1 MRISATYRL
10 QLQPAF
16 PFAAAAAALP
26 YLAALGISHVY
37 CSPVFAAVPG
47 STHGYDVIDPTRLSE
62 ALGGERGWTDLVAAA
77 RSAGLGLVVDL
88 VPNHM
93 ATRHNAWWTDV
104 LRRGRESAYAS
115 FFDVHW
121 DADDRV
127 VVPVL
132 GAPYGE
138 ELERRRLRLI
148 EADGEPVVAYGHHR
162 FPLTDP
168 HWRPSADAPPPPLS
182 PDRDPAD
189 RGDSDADIRFLHGLL
204 EAQRYRLAWWR
215 VARDTAAYR
224 RFADIDDLIAL
235 RVEDPA
241 VFAATHAR
249 VADWAAAGAID
260 GVRVDHIDGLAD
272 PAAYLERLRALVPGR
287 AIFVEKVLADAEAL
301 PPSWPVD
308 GTTGYEFGAAVTRL
322 FLPPEREAA
331 VTAFHDACTGEAAA
345 YGAVRDAARRDAMAH
360 GLAGDVAHVATV
372 LHEACQA
379 DAHLRDFSWRD
390 CERLVIALVAALPV
404 YRTYATPAG
413 VGQADRLTIDAA
425 LTTASETEPD
435 LPAPLVE
442 AVRQAFHRGG
452 RGEAE
457 REFVRR
463 LQQLSAAVAAKGDED
478 TAFYRDARLLALNE
492 VGGDPGRFSES
503 IAGFHARV
511 LRWQRTAPRG
521 LRATTTHDT
530 KRSEDVRARLTVL
543 VEAWPRWE
551 AAATAWRARAAGWPD
566 PHIEYY
572 LYQTLVGAWPLSPAR
587 AHVHAE
593 KAMREAKRATRW
605 DALDDGYEA
614 AVHACVDAMYG
625 DERWVAE
632 IDALVASLH
641 PADHHKAL
649 AQALLKVAVPGV
661 PDVYQGAELWDY
673 RLCDPDNRAVVDVE
687 TRRALIAAADDA
699 PPDPHRDDTG
709 ASKLFLLR
717 RALALRRD
725 HPDLAPDAAYTPLPV
740 SGAAADRAIA
750 FVRGAGIVVI
760 APVRTW
766 QPDWRG
772 SCVRLPAGTWHDVLT
787 GHQHPGGGACRL
799 EAAFDAWPVALL
811 ERR

>member
-1 MRISATYRL
+1 MRITATYRL
-10 QLQPAF
+10 QFQPTF
-16 PFAAAAAALP
+16 PFATAAAVLP

-47 STHGYDVIDPTRLSE
+47 STHGYDVTDPTRLSE

-77 RSAGLGLVVDL
+77 GSAGLGLVVDL

-93 ATRHNAWWTDV
+93 ATGHNAWWTDV
-104 LRRGRESAYAS
+104 LRRGRASAYAP

-132 GAPYGE
+132 GAPYGD

-148 EADGEPVVAYGHHR
+148 EADGEPVIAYGHHR
-162 FPLTDP
+162 FPLADP
-168 HWRPSADAPPPPLS
+168 HWRPSDDVPPPPLS

-189 RGDSDADIRFLHGLL
+189 RGDSDADIRYLHGLL

-224 RFADIDDLIAL
+224 RFADIDELIAL

-249 VADWAAAGAID
+249 VAAWAAAGAID
-260 GVRVDHIDGLAD
+260 GVRVDHVDGLAE
-272 PAAYLERLRALVPGR
+272 PAAYLDRLRALVPGN
-287 AIFVEKVLADAEAL
+287 ATFVEKVLADAEVL

-331 VTAFHDACTGEAAA
+331 VTAFHDACTGETTTYA
-345 YGAVRDAARRDAMAH
+345 AVRDAARRDAMAH
-360 GLAGDVAHVATV
+360 GLAGDVARVATV

-404 YRTYATPAG
+404 YRTYATPEG
-413 VGQADRLTIDAA
+413 LGQADRLAIDAA
-425 LTTASETEPD
+425 LTTAREAEPD
-435 LPAPLVE
+435 MPAPLVE

-452 RGEAE
+452 RGDAE

-478 TAFYRDARLLALNE
+478 TAFYRDARLLALND

-503 IAGFHARV
+503 IADFHARV

-521 LRATTTHDT
+521 LRATATHDA

-551 AAATAWRARAAGWPD
+551 AAVTAWRARAAGWPD

-605 DALDDGYEA
+605 DARDDGYEA
-614 AVHACVDAMYG
+614 AVHACVDKIYG
-625 DERWVAE
+625 DDGWVAE

-641 PADHHKAL
+641 PADHHTSL

-661 PDVYQGAELWDY
+661 PDVYQGAELWDH
-673 RLCDPDNRAVVDVE
+673 RLCDPDNRAAVDFDV
-687 TRRALIAAADDA
+687 RRALLATVDDS
-699 PPDPHRDDTG
+699 PPDPHRDATG

-717 RALALRRD
+717 RALTLRRH

-740 SGAAADRAIA
+740 SGPAADRAIA
-750 FVRGAGIVVI
+750 FVRGAGIVAV

-772 SCVRLPAGTWHDVLT
+772 SCVRLPDGAWHDVLS
-787 GHQHPGGGACRL
+787 GARHGGGACRL
-799 EAAFDAWPVALL
+799 ESVFATWPVALL